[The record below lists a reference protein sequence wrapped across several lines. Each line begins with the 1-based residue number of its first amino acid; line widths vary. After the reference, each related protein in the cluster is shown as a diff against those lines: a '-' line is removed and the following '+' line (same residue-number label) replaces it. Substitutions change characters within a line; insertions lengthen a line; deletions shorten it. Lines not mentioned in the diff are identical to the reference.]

1 MRSET
6 TVVRGSPSAD
16 ATVAAAYAPFFGRGA
31 LARDALTVTP
41 AAAAARH
48 VEDLAARLGC
58 VASGRCAELG
68 RDGTGA
74 PLADEVESAV
84 LRVENLKGGFDAT
97 GTAYEQIL
105 APFPLDAHTA
115 HVYASARGRSA
126 LASHTDTTDVPAGA
140 EINPSSREFLVEQ
153 RSHFLTG

>member
-1 MRSET
+1 M
-6 TVVRGSPSAD
+6 
-16 ATVAAAYAPFFGRGA
+16 
-31 LARDALTVTP
+31 
-41 AAAAARH
+41 
-48 VEDLAARLGC
+48 
-58 VASGRCAELG
+58 
-68 RDGTGA
+68 
-74 PLADEVESAV
+74 

>member
-1 MRSET
+1 M
-6 TVVRGSPSAD
+6 
-16 ATVAAAYAPFFGRGA
+16 
-31 LARDALTVTP
+31 
-41 AAAAARH
+41 
-48 VEDLAARLGC
+48 
-58 VASGRCAELG
+58 

-74 PLADEVESAV
+74 PLAEEVESAV

-140 EINPSSREFLVEQ
+140 EINPSSRESP
-153 RSHFLTG
+153 R

>member
-1 MRSET
+1 M
-6 TVVRGSPSAD
+6 
-16 ATVAAAYAPFFGRGA
+16 
-31 LARDALTVTP
+31 TP

-58 VASGRCAELG
+58 IASGGCAELG
-68 RDGTGA
+68 HDGTGA

-126 LASHTDTTDVPAGA
+126 LASHTDTTDVPLGA
-140 EINPSSREFLVEQ
+140 EITSYLRERLVDRSRFVT
-153 RSHFLTG
+153 S